1 MNPMNRMERFTLLLL
16 LLIFLFLLIRTAW
29 VGDDVFIT
37 LRTVDNFIHGYGLRW
52 NISDRVQSYT
62 HPLWML
68 MMIPLYAI
76 LRNGYLTAV
85 LLSFLF
91 TIPLILWIAFKSNI
105 RPIDSI
111 LTLTLLLLSKAF

>member
-1 MNPMNRMERFTLLLL
+1 MNRMERFTLLLL

-76 LRNGYLTAV
+76 VRNGYLTAV